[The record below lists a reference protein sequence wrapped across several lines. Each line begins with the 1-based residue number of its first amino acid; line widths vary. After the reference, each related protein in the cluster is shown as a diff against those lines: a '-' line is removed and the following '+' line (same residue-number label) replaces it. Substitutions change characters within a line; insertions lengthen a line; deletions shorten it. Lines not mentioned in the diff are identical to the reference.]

1 MRRLRV
7 QKKKLYSARES
18 GLVLFGD
25 VVFSLWKTFKF
36 VLAMATVELAMF
48 KLDPQNKFDV
58 SKPQEW
64 PTWKQRFELLK
75 CATTLTKEDEALQIN
90 AFI

>member
-1 MRRLRV
+1 
-7 QKKKLYSARES
+7 
-18 GLVLFGD
+18 
-25 VVFSLWKTFKF
+25 
-36 VLAMATVELAMF
+36 MATVELAMF